1 MKLRKP
7 ARWLEPP
14 SELFGTPVTGQPYN
28 QDQHNHFQS
37 PVLMV
42 KSSFSIVLYII
53 HLFHSYINPIF
64 LMVLVSP
71 ISPIVHGKS
80 SSSYLK
86 LLMPGLLCMLRSLL
100 VQFDAGIQRHIA
112 HQGLLSDPQRHRA
125 TARTGGCRPN
135 AAREPLDM
143 LIPWAKRQRNWHQ
156 KKHAWSIWSLL
167 FFASHFTCPTAQHQC
182 QHKYFWLTNA
192 KMMHAVARFMVCRSR
207 CKLFTS
213 SNLLGSFGRSCANH
227 VEALDL
233 FRHGPVRLVR
243 YVRCWLL
250 PQDGCSKS
258 DIWHQPSRRWKR

>member
-143 LIPWAKRQRNWHQ
+143 LIPWAKRQRN
-156 KKHAWSIWSLL
+156 
-167 FFASHFTCPTAQHQC
+167 
-182 QHKYFWLTNA
+182 
-192 KMMHAVARFMVCRSR
+192 
-207 CKLFTS
+207 
-213 SNLLGSFGRSCANH
+213 
-227 VEALDL
+227 
-233 FRHGPVRLVR
+233 
-243 YVRCWLL
+243 
-250 PQDGCSKS
+250 
-258 DIWHQPSRRWKR
+258 